1 MLRLPCPKALG
12 SATMKSLTRQ
22 AVTFGHQWTRPPRCR
37 AGEPCPTC
45 IHVNEHMT
53 PHGMSNTHTAIGNQ
67 SKVFDANMLTL
78 RRPMDAV
85 KWHNTQM
92 TVAVSHLYTSL
103 ESMIVSMLPSLK
115 PDFAWIFADELYIV
129 HNGLLPS
136 IEVPIHW
143 HQYCH
148 DKHVSGEV
156 IQAVQTL
163 RNDLRMQTRSLAD
176 WEPTRKIVL
185 QTCKHIS
192 FALIG
197 LLFPCAV
204 TAAVQ
209 LVHAATLIS
218 IMITLLQLTKAKL
231 GSVCSAQI
239 CITFKNV

>member
-1 MLRLPCPKALG
+1 
-12 SATMKSLTRQ
+12 
-22 AVTFGHQWTRPPRCR
+22 
-37 AGEPCPTC
+37 
-45 IHVNEHMT
+45 MT

-143 HQYCH
+143 HQHCH

-163 RNDLRMQTRSLAD
+163 RNDLRMQTRSLVD
-176 WEPTRKIVL
+176 WEPTRKIVR
-185 QTCKHIS
+185 QTHQLCTHR
-192 FALIG
+192 
-197 LLFPCAV
+197 AV
-204 TAAVQ
+204 V
-209 LVHAATLIS
+209 S
-218 IMITLLQLTKAKL
+218 M
-231 GSVCSAQI
+231 CSYSRSPI
-239 CITFKNV
+239 DTCSNTD